1 MIAGT
6 LCRRRVATVWPGET
20 AAVAARRMEDDEV
33 GTLVVVEPHD
43 TSRAVGMLT
52 DRDLA
57 LRCVA
62 RGLVPEETS
71 VSQIMTSPVHTID
84 ENAPIEFALSE
95 MASAASRR
103 LVVTG
108 KGDTLV
114 GILSLD
120 DLLGL
125 FCDQAASLS
134 MLLQK
139 QRPLIGA

>member
-1 MIAGT
+1 MKSFGI
-6 LCRRRVATVWPGET
+6 LHILLFIV
-20 AAVAARRMEDDEV
+20 ML
-33 GTLVVVEPHD
+33 LVYQC
-43 TSRAVGMLT
+43 TKAQ
-52 DRDLA
+52 DLF
-57 LRCVA
+57 
-62 RGLVPEETS
+62 
-71 VSQIMTSPVHTID
+71 VST
-84 ENAPIEFALSE
+84 
-95 MASAASRR
+95 
-103 LVVTG
+103 